1 MTFTF
6 QRVARPDPVV
16 PDTTLDAEL
25 ENAVDDASLT
35 LYFVNMILVRAS
47 NLINK
52 DFGGKSDPYCVATI
66 GEISDRTEVIQ
77 NNVNPVWN
85 ETMSFFVPKKPDSI
99 SFNVFDD
106 DSKRTGGGKD
116 DLLGETKLEI
126 GELFETGGS
135 YEGELKLEKGSIFVN
150 LKCRVMKPVETEVKL
165 NFTQLQLE
173 GKEKE
178 QKATIHALDESEQ
191 LREDAIKELSAKDQE
206 VIRKAEELEDKQR
219 QHQTEL
225 SAKEKNI
232 LDQAQTIETKI
243 QQYEEVQVA
252 LMEKEMQKKEAETKL
267 TEAEEKI
274 LEKAKELER
283 KELENADALTVKEKE
298 ILSMAGN
305 LEVKEQAYEKTQK
318 RIKQIEGLKAEIE
331 NELTSKENII
341 LLQANELKRKEK
353 EGIEALTSAEKKL
366 IEKSKELEA
375 KDIVAKAAQKKQDE
389 NEEELTRLRRE
400 HENAQYEV
408 NYLKKLNKD
417 LEEELKDAQTEI
429 KGLTEK
435 AAQFMSGCC
444 GSGDSGC
451 IVM

>member
-1 MTFTF
+1 
-6 QRVARPDPVV
+6 
-16 PDTTLDAEL
+16 
-25 ENAVDDASLT
+25 
-35 LYFVNMILVRAS
+35 
-47 NLINK
+47 
-52 DFGGKSDPYCVATI
+52 
-66 GEISDRTEVIQ
+66 
-77 NNVNPVWN
+77 
-85 ETMSFFVPKKPDSI
+85 
-99 SFNVFDD
+99 
-106 DSKRTGGGKD
+106 
-116 DLLGETKLEI
+116 
-126 GELFETGGS
+126 
-135 YEGELKLEKGSIFVN
+135 
-150 LKCRVMKPVETEVKL
+150 
-165 NFTQLQLE
+165 
-173 GKEKE
+173 
-178 QKATIHALDESEQ
+178 
-191 LREDAIKELSAKDQE
+191 
-206 VIRKAEELEDKQR
+206 
-219 QHQTEL
+219 
-225 SAKEKNI
+225 
-232 LDQAQTIETKI
+232 
-243 QQYEEVQVA
+243 
-252 LMEKEMQKKEAETKL
+252 MQKKEAETKL